1 MSERAIEQGVDGLT
15 GRAHSSAQIVLNA
28 AGINKTYGATR
39 ALSDVSLE
47 LCADEVHCLLGENG
61 AGKSTLVKIIAGLER
76 QDSGV
81 LLIRGKE
88 MEAPSVKAA
97 RAAGV
102 GVVYQHPVVFPE
114 IDVTENI
121 YAGRQMRRGRCRA
134 PNPG

>member
-15 GRAHSSAQIVLNA
+15 RRARSSAKIVLNA
-28 AGINKTYGATR
+28 SGINKTYGATR

-47 LCADEVHCLLGENG
+47 LCAGEVHCLLGENG

-88 MEAPSVKAA
+88 MGRPASKRRA
-97 RAAGV
+97 RPAWESSINIRSF
-102 GVVYQHPVVFPE
+102 FPKS
-114 IDVTENI
+114 T
-121 YAGRQMRRGRCRA
+121 
-134 PNPG
+134 